1 MRKSILLKGLI
12 AMLLISNCMLGSG
25 CSVNEGQSAH
35 EELNLVLAGMTGS
48 DGVTFKGSTMLTK
61 NGVSIPEAM
70 IYFGGTMQEHKKLNI
85 YTILPDHSRVIQKS
99 PVRVKGVKSK
109 VASMKSYYSQLEKR
123 GGKWVAP
130 SAVTSTTEEN
140 NPLLLLNPLQQL
152 EALEFMEK
160 KVSKERGAGRGTSV
174 LRIELTP
181 TEALE
186 QLSAELINE
195 MEGLRPN
202 PVTSAGNPQ
211 ETDKVAAQALTDLW
225 VKRNN
230 ELQQNLKQASV
241 ETIYHLTV
249 DKKHNL
255 PRRLTL
261 HRKVTYPGLQN
272 ELDKESYVSQVDF
285 SEYR

>member
-12 AMLLISNCMLGSG
+12 AMLLIPNCMLGSG

-85 YTILPDHSRVIQKS
+85 YTILPDYSRVIRKS
-99 PVRVKGVKSK
+99 SVRVKGVKSR

-123 GGKWVAP
+123 GGKWVAQ
-130 SAVTSTTEEN
+130 SAVTSAEGN

-152 EALEFMEK
+152 EELEFMEK
-160 KVSKERGAGRGTSV
+160 KVTKETGAGRGTSV

-195 MEGLRPN
+195 MEGLRPS
-202 PVTSAGNPQ
+202 PVTSAENSN
-211 ETDKVAAQALTDLW
+211 ETEKVSTQALTELW
-225 VKRNN
+225 TKKNTK
-230 ELQQNLKQASV
+230 LQQTLKQASV

-272 ELDKESYVSQVDF
+272 ELDKETYVSQVDF